1 MLLAILGI
9 EFALPG
15 AGAAYRLFQG
25 DIDKCAT
32 HLVACRGVV
41 HHFRLLYAAG
51 RDAAQQGIELLCAEG
66 GYFAVQDNGDSLA
79 CQLQPA
85 IHLDDAGKLFHGI
98 VGIVYGEVPDKAGQ
112 VVHQLAL
119 RCLYDGAFTGN
130 HHFRQGL
137 IKAVQTGIGR
147 DKAVGAEDAVV
158 VRTGGG
164 CSAVVLLCRK
174 ADAQS
179 TAYKRE

>member
-1 MLLAILGI
+1 MFLAILGV

-15 AGAAYRLFQG
+15 AGAACRLFQG

-32 HLVACRGVV
+32 HLVARRGIV
-41 HHFRLLYAAG
+41 HHFRCLDAAG
-51 RDAAQQGIELLCAEG
+51 RDAAQQGIELPGTEG

-98 VGIVYGEVPDKAGQ
+98 VGIVHGEIPDKAGQ
-112 VVHQLAL
+112 VIHQFAL
-119 RCLYDGAFTGN
+119 CCLYDGAFTGN
-130 HHFRQGL
+130 HHLRQGL

-147 DKAVGAEDAVV
+147 DKAVSAEDAVA
-158 VRTGGG
+158 VRIGGG

-174 ADAQS
+174 TDAQC
-179 TAYKRE
+179 TAYNRE